1 MFKEEFTIE
10 ELQTARQNGYI
21 LTGKTGSGKSTLLNV
36 IYGKKVAEAKCDA
49 KAVTH
54 KTDVY
59 YYRLKNGKCIAIIDT
74 PGLYDPDKTNKEDI
88 DIIHLKGIEKKLNE
102 EKVHIKGILFL
113 INFQEER
120 FDSSEQEALLSYNK
134 LFPLKRFWKHLIVI
148 FTHHFCDPDGDDI
161 EEMKKNRDESNGEIF
176 TKLMKKVKNVSDVI
190 DYKELKTKY
199 YNSYN
204 PPTKTKKQ
212 EIKNT
217 KNKDDLE
224 NLLDE
229 LSLTEPLFCQIEIVH
244 RTNDIIEKN
253 GKKFLTEY
261 EKILFYDLN
270 HYPIKEQFN
279 LIKEEEIKEN
289 IKDIP
294 PPTEDVNVINAQK
307 NTDGSLGHSVQK
319 GDKENSMYLKSK
331 AGLAIGG
338 VGGAVAGGVA
348 GLAIAG
354 AEAASGAGIAA
365 MIGAG
370 AAAGASVFALP
381 VVAGAVGIGLLGS
394 GAGYLISKLFD

>member
-1 MFKEEFTIE
+1 MFKDQFTDE
-10 ELQTARQNGYI
+10 ELETARQNGYI

-36 IYGKKVAEAKCDA
+36 IYGKKVAEARCDA
-49 KAVTH
+49 NAVTT
-54 KTDVY
+54 KSDVY
-59 YYRLKNGKCIAIIDT
+59 YYKLKNGKCIAIVDT
-74 PGLYDPDKTNKEDI
+74 PGLFDPNKTNKEDI

-102 EKVHIKGILFL
+102 EHVHIKGILFL

-134 LFPLKRFWKHLIVI
+134 LFPLKRFWKHLVVI
-148 FTHHFCDPDGDDI
+148 FTHHFADPDGDDI
-161 EEMKKNRDESNGEIF
+161 EEMKNNRDKSNGEIF
-176 TKLMKKVKNVSDVI
+176 TNLMNKVKKVSDVI

-204 PPTKTKKQ
+204 PPVKTNKQ
-212 EIKNT
+212 EIKNA

-224 NLLDE
+224 ILLNE
-229 LSLTEPLFCQIEIVH
+229 LCLYQPLFCQIEIVH
-244 RTNDIIEKN
+244 KKNEIVEKE

-261 EKILFYDLN
+261 EQILFYDLN
-270 HYPIKEQFN
+270 HYPIQVQTN
-279 LIKEEEIKEN
+279 IINEEEIKEN
-289 IKDIP
+289 KKDIP
-294 PPTEDVNVINAQK
+294 PPSEDVKVINAQK
-307 NTDGSLGHSVQK
+307 DSNGSLEHTIEE
-319 GDKENSMYLKSK
+319 GDKNNSMYLKSK
-331 AGLAIGG
+331 IGTAVGG

-394 GAGYLISKLFD
+394 GAGYLISKLFS